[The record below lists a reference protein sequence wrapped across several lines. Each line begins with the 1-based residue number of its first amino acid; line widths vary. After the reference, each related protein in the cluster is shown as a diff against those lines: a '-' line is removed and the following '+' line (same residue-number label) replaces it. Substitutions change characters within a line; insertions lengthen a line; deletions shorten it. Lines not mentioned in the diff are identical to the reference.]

1 MEDMTDRMYYGLI
14 LLCFLIIS
22 VLMIGI
28 LTSINLKTDKINKQ
42 LKTIV
47 KLEKRQNAKTP
58 ETTTPELVIEENTL
72 GR

>member
-1 MEDMTDRMYYGLI
+1 MTDRSYYGVI
-14 LLCFLIIS
+14 LLCFLIIF
-22 VLMIGI
+22 VLVIGI
-28 LTSINLKTDKINKQ
+28 LSSINIKTDNINKQ